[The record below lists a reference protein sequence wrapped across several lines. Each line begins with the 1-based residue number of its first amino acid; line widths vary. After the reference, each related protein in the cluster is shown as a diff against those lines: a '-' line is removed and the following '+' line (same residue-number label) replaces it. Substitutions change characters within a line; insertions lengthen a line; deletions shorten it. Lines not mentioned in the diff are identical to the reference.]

1 MWICVWPGG
10 AFAPDAHQSISYRF
24 AVHGNATSKRACAR
38 VPSPT
43 LSKKAGFYITKLHL
57 SEYQSILHLSIFV
70 IFLSFG
76 RRSCGTPIIASGA
89 ILRLE
94 EATTI
99 SPGQSSGAKAE
110 ERHPGYMFPVYHVR
124 PARTAEYSL
133 LYAVALTER
142 WYVCSYLSSPNFI
155 SSPFSEM
162 IYTPLSLSE
171 SLSLSGITIILPAFS
186 SLVT

>member
-1 MWICVWPGG
+1 MWVKFNRIQLSPKAIKQVWICVWSGG

-110 ERHPGYMFPVYHVR
+110 ERHPG
-124 PARTAEYSL
+124 
-133 LYAVALTER
+133 
-142 WYVCSYLSSPNFI
+142 
-155 SSPFSEM
+155 
-162 IYTPLSLSE
+162 
-171 SLSLSGITIILPAFS
+171 
-186 SLVT
+186 